1 MDQRDPQ
8 TDMSYRENRQRREGD
23 YRLTDSYPIRNRSL
37 VSNESGIT
45 IVEILISFVIIVIA
59 VVGIYVGLLYAESQI
74 NRNYHDRVAAL
85 TASGECDWQYYY
97 KTNYRDYDYFA
108 AREITIR
115 EYPDQNRPPLT
126 GTMTMEIIENTELIE
141 GRRVRYETLRI
152 QVTWEEPLAGQQVM
166 VIQEDFF
173 Q

>member
-1 MDQRDPQ
+1 MKRQDPQ
-8 TDMSYRENRQRREGD
+8 TDVNRREMRQARVNSD
-23 YRLTDSYPIRNRSL
+23 KQTACYLTREREML
-37 VSNESGIT
+37 FNESGMT

-59 VVGIYVGLLYAESQI
+59 VVGIYLGLLYAESQI

-85 TASGECDWQYYY
+85 AASGECDWQYYY
-97 KTNYRDYDYFA
+97 KTTYRDYDYFG

-115 EYPDQNRPPLT
+115 EYPDQNRPPLR
-126 GTMTMEIIENTELIE
+126 GTMTMEISENTELIE
-141 GRRVRYETLRI
+141 GRRVRYETLVI
-152 QVTWEEPLAGQQVM
+152 QVTWEEPLAGQRVM